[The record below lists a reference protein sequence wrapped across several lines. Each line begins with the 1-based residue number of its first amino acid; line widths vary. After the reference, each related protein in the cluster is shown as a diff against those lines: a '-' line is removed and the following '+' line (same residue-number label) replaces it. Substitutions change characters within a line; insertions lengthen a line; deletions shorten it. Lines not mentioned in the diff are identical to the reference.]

1 MPVLKYLLI
10 SMMNAGQCPVA
21 GTAGV
26 CGTGWGRGGVNFKKL
41 DFVSLKLGHRVKIH
55 NFCLVRHVTAL

>member
-1 MPVLKYLLI
+1 MPGNVPSRERLG
-10 SMMNAGQCPVA
+10 SVEQG
-21 GTAGV
+21 G
-26 CGTGWGRGGVNFKKL
+26 GRGGGLNFKKL